1 MTSGVRG
8 TWPLAFGVAT
18 GDILWTLTAILGLR
32 RIAREFGKCLFYLKL
47 VATLIFLIMGFD
59 LLRYANTLLS
69 ENKAL
74 SAPGVLPGFLAGVT
88 VILGNLKAI
97 LFYMAYFLVFST
109 LAV

>member
-1 MTSGVRG
+1 MTSGVQG
-8 TWPLAFGVAT
+8 NWPLAFGVAT
-18 GDILWTLTAILGLR
+18 GDILWPLMAILELR
-32 RIAREFGKCLFYLKL
+32 RIAREFGEYLFYLKL
-47 VATLIFLIMGFD
+47 VATLIFLIMGIG
-59 LLRYANTLLS
+59 LLRYAITSLS

-74 SAPGVLPGFLAGVT
+74 SAPGLLPGFLAGVT